1 MYLLNLQNYPDFCF
15 PLEINGIESLADCRS
30 SGVLLSLL
38 LNLRNGPGVSDRVNK
53 HWSSKEVAANWSR
66 VIHGGMICVWEQTDG
81 PCMFLLTLVQI
92 FGQIKDA
99 TWLLQTECSS
109 DQTYFLSSASST
121 FKSFPVFSPLFAS
134 FPQIPPIP
142 LSPILIFIMSSFN
155 LSFSSKW
162 IHRHPSFLTLPDV
175 SHIPITLSPHVRKT
189 WVCVVSAQLW
199 EQSSSGSVGPVVGS
213 ACGADRGPL
222 LGNDHF
228 SGSN

>member
-38 LNLRNGPGVSDRVNK
+38 LKLRNGPGVPDRVNK

-92 FGQIKDA
+92 LGQIKDA
-99 TWLLQTECSS
+99 TWLLQTP
-109 DQTYFLSSASST
+109 QTRLIFSFCFYYLQIFFTSLCLFPANTTPST
-121 FKSFPVFSPLFAS
+121 FSCPCSIFPSPSF
-134 FPQIPPIP
+134 
-142 LSPILIFIMSSFN
+142 
-155 LSFSSKW
+155 
-162 IHRHPSFLTLPDV
+162 HRYPSFLTLPDV

-189 WVCVVSAQLW
+189 WVCVVSALLREAVQLRLHW
-199 EQSSSGSVGPVVGS
+199 AGCRFGLRSR
-213 ACGADRGPL
+213 AGA
-222 LGNDHF
+222 HC
-228 SGSN
+228 